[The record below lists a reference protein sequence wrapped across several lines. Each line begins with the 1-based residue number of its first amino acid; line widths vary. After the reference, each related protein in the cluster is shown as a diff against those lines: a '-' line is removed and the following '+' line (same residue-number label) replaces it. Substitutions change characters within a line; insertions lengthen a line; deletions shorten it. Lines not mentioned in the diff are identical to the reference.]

1 MLAHIRRHQKWLFI
15 VIAGLT
21 IISFVYFLDP
31 TTGRRGGGRGIFSRG
46 AGDFGSING
55 RTLRQE
61 EFFRMKRE
69 ARLRFFVSSGRW
81 PEEDET
87 SRQMFDAD
95 RQTLEWIFLVEKVNE
110 LNIQVNDDAITDWI
124 ANVFRDRNN
133 GSFRVE
139 TYQNFV
145 QQQLFQHRY
154 SEQDFAR
161 FVRHQ
166 VGVLQLSVLAGLT
179 GSLVTPREA
188 EALYREE
195 NEQFSTEVVLFSAT
209 NYLAEVTVTPE
220 ALSQYYSK

>member
-1 MLAHIRRHQKWLFI
+1 MLGHIRRHQKWLMI
-15 VIAGLT
+15 VIASLT
-21 IISFVYFLDP
+21 ILSFVYFLDP
-31 TTGRRGGGRGIFSRG
+31 TTGRRGGGRGLFSRR
-46 AGDFGSING
+46 ADHYASING
-55 RTLRQE
+55 RAIGEE
-61 EFFRMKRE
+61 EFSEMKRE
-69 ARLRFFVSSGRW
+69 ARLRFLVNYGRW

-95 RQTLEWIFLVEKVNE
+95 RQALEWIFLVEKVNE

-124 ANVFRDRNN
+124 ANVFRDRNS

-145 QQQLFQHRY
+145 QQQLHQHRY

-195 NEQFSTEVVLFSAT
+195 NEQFSTEVAIFSAT
-209 NYLAEVTVTPE
+209 NYLAD
-220 ALSQYYSK
+220 A